1 MTFPRNFQPLGD
13 NYEHATLATQCNN
26 EASGDVMEVVQSH
39 ETCTYSQMKFIRR
52 LLKWMWLKVANIMK
66 QWKAVD
72 IAKPSGAT

>member
-52 LLKWMWLKVANIMK
+52 LLK
-66 QWKAVD
+66 
-72 IAKPSGAT
+72 